1 MTVLH
6 LHSRLHNPAPQF
18 AGWLRLPASSPPESV
33 FTARRRL
40 LLNAAEK
47 LGVCD
52 LDQPTTAGMASSAG
66 AAVQRPD
73 TEILKAIMSVAAPR
87 CGVGFNSRDS
97 GGTVMQFPVL

>member
-6 LHSRLHNPAPQF
+6 LHSRLHNPGPQF
-18 AGWLRLPASSPPESV
+18 AGWLRLPASSSPESV

-47 LGVCD
+47 LAVCG
-52 LDQPTTAGMASSAG
+52 LDQPTTAG

-73 TEILKAIMSVAAPR
+73 TEMLKAIMSFAAPR

-97 GGTVMQFPVL
+97 AGTVMQFPVL